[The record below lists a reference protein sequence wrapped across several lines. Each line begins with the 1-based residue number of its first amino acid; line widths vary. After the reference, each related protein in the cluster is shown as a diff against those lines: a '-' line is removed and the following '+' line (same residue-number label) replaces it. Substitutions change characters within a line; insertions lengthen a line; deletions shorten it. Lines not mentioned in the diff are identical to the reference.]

1 MAGYDRSHL
10 KKPFGDGEIAG
21 NPAGTVGLRRDD
33 GAGAS
38 PIEFG
43 APPIVGEGRVAEQSV
58 DLDPF
63 D

>member
-1 MAGYDRSHL
+1 MET
-10 KKPFGDGEIAG
+10 PFGDGEIAG